1 MKNNK
6 IKLQYLIVGVTLLAF
21 ILTSIVSIWSGYK
34 LNKANLGE
42 SAMITNR
49 VYAQKVAETANNYL
63 AEQQKILK
71 VNTKYIAERID
82 DQSHLEKHADFIR
95 NQTSAFNSIAIVNNK
110 AVVLATSPQSLD
122 LVGVKLTAEA
132 TKKAIKEQKPMISQP
147 YTSVSGRLI
156 VFVTTPIFSEKNEYL
171 GLIGGTIYLKEKN
184 ILYKLLGAHP
194 YDGQST
200 VYVVDR
206 DGTIIYDERKK
217 NIARD
222 LPDNDIINMA
232 IHKKTTGVVKGENTE
247 NQIAFAG
254 YAHVKN
260 ADWMVIAQRPA
271 SAVEAPAKQLFKQMF
286 LIALPFLAISLIIVI
301 FLSYRIAKPL
311 QRLAQLTE
319 SSKLN
324 DEENNFRS
332 VQAWYYEVIQLKEA
346 LIQSFSH
353 LHEQV
358 LELTGKSE
366 RDGLTGL
373 YNRRTLDDR
382 LMSWTKEQKSYAVI
396 MFDVDHFKNVNDTYG
411 HDVGDEVLRF
421 IAAAMLQ
428 HVRTTDS
435 CYRFGGEEFVIL
447 LPGASVDVAYERAEE
462 LRQYF
467 EQTNS
472 PTSLPIH
479 ISAGVAECP
488 NDGVEGNGVL
498 KKADQLLYEAKQNG
512 RNQVRKS
519 N

>member
-1 MKNNK
+1 
-6 IKLQYLIVGVTLLAF
+6 
-21 ILTSIVSIWSGYK
+21 
-34 LNKANLGE
+34 
-42 SAMITNR
+42 
-49 VYAQKVAETANNYL
+49 
-63 AEQQKILK
+63 
-71 VNTKYIAERID
+71 
-82 DQSHLEKHADFIR
+82 
-95 NQTSAFNSIAIVNNK
+95 
-110 AVVLATSPQSLD
+110 
-122 LVGVKLTAEA
+122 
-132 TKKAIKEQKPMISQP
+132 
-147 YTSVSGRLI
+147 
-156 VFVTTPIFSEKNEYL
+156 
-171 GLIGGTIYLKEKN
+171 
-184 ILYKLLGAHP
+184 
-194 YDGQST
+194 
-200 VYVVDR
+200 
-206 DGTIIYDERKK
+206 
-217 NIARD
+217 
-222 LPDNDIINMA
+222 MA